1 MKKVKNILKK
11 DLHKLSKGEELLQ
24 KIFGLEAKWRAEQKK
39 QWELCKIYRPD
50 YFEQAEVDFN
60 RLSPAHQ
67 KSWNAYYGAV
77 DRAAIDVSV
86 RDLLASDRAGCYC
99 CLRIFNP
106 HRLRHWLQ
114 EYVDDGG
121 IVLCPYCGMDSVLT
135 SSMGYPITKEF
146 LANVHLAGWGCE
158 LRPSRKDLSN
168 PAPVRPGKRRWLR
181 WEAKQFKKRE
191 RERESKGKRQTQNR
205 ARKAKVG
212 K

>member
-1 MKKVKNILKK
+1 MNKAKKILKK
-11 DLHKLSKGEELLQ
+11 DVHKLSKEEELLQ
-24 KIFGLEAKWRAEQKK
+24 KIFGLEAHWRAEQKK

-67 KSWNAYYGAV
+67 KSWHAYYQSV
-77 DRAAIDVSV
+77 DRAAMEVSV

-114 EYVDDGG
+114 NYIDGG
-121 IVLCPYCGMDSVLT
+121 GVVLCPYCGMDAVLT

-168 PAPVRPGKRRWLR
+168 PAPARPGKRRWWR
-181 WEAKQFKKRE
+181 WQEKQFKKRKQA
-191 RERESKGKRQTQNR
+191 RESKGKREKTNP
-205 ARKAKVG
+205 KPG
-212 K
+212 EES